1 MLNHELHNRFQIK
14 NGREDADLD
23 IVNDLSIEQKVGQIM
38 MFGYLTADIP
48 THMETW
54 IKEHHIG
61 NIILFG
67 RNITTLEET
76 YERMRTLQSWA
87 KESGHPYP
95 LFISTDQ
102 ENGVVT
108 RLKEGSTEFPG
119 AMTLGATW
127 NPLLTKKV
135 YEATG
140 KELLAAGINMN
151 LAPIVDVNNNPY
163 NPVIGVRSF
172 GEDVGAVTEHG
183 IAAIQGLENCGV
195 VSTIKHFPGHGDTH
209 ADSHLTL
216 PTIGHNTSRLHE
228 VELVPFKKCIEAGA
242 PVVMIAHVHFPAF
255 DNSGLPATVSRKIV
269 SGLLREELSY
279 NGLIM
284 TDCMEMDAVSKTI
297 GSGEAAVQAIQA
309 GVDLILV
316 SHMESYQIE
325 VHERVLQAAKNGEI
339 SEARLNDA
347 VSRIHQLKRS
357 YLNWGQSLAHKA
369 PPFNKIQHEEIAE
382 HVLAEA
388 VTLVRN
394 DSNILPLQVSDET
407 IGVIM
412 PAITGLTLAEDDRQR
427 QQGLAPSLRKHH
439 NLIKSYI
446 VSIEVNEAEQVK
458 ALETFQDV
466 KTIIICTYNAQSQKG
481 QQQLVNRM
489 LEANKEVIVVTLRN
503 PYDLMMFPDV
513 KTYVAAYEYKDVA
526 MSIVAD
532 ILFGVKTSK
541 GQLPVHIPNH
551 YPIKHHL

>member
-1 MLNHELHNRFQIK
+1 M
-14 NGREDADLD
+14 
-23 IVNDLSIEQKVGQIM
+23 
-38 MFGYLTADIP
+38 
-48 THMETW
+48 
-54 IKEHHIG
+54 
-61 NIILFG
+61 
-67 RNITTLEET
+67 
-76 YERMRTLQSWA
+76 
-87 KESGHPYP
+87 
-95 LFISTDQ
+95 
-102 ENGVVT
+102 
-108 RLKEGSTEFPG
+108 
-119 AMTLGATW
+119 
-127 NPLLTKKV
+127 
-135 YEATG
+135 
-140 KELLAAGINMN
+140 
-151 LAPIVDVNNNPY
+151 
-163 NPVIGVRSF
+163 
-172 GEDVGAVTEHG
+172 
-183 IAAIQGLENCGV
+183 
-195 VSTIKHFPGHGDTH
+195 
-209 ADSHLTL
+209 
-216 PTIGHNTSRLHE
+216 
-228 VELVPFKKCIEAGA
+228 
-242 PVVMIAHVHFPAF
+242 
-255 DNSGLPATVSRKIV
+255 
-269 SGLLREELSY
+269 
-279 NGLIM
+279 
-284 TDCMEMDAVSKTI
+284 
-297 GSGEAAVQAIQA
+297 
-309 GVDLILV
+309 
-316 SHMESYQIE
+316 
-325 VHERVLQAAKNGEI
+325 
-339 SEARLNDA
+339 
-347 VSRIHQLKRS
+347 
-357 YLNWGQSLAHKA
+357 
-369 PPFNKIQHEEIAE
+369 
-382 HVLAEA
+382 LAEA